1 MGEVARDYAGKLEER
16 FKQHLFDLTFVEKM
30 KRWLTN
36 IQVKIKGEVANSNS
50 QSQHLSKM
58 ISVLSRRV
66 ELVMNPSA
74 DGESYSS
81 EALHETLMP
90 LVVSIRER
98 VTYLNCALS
107 KESYQNAIVQ
117 DEETKVE
124 IPRETSKTPKSSR
137 RKTRYTKKSQSS
149 PSGATGQRSN
159 HGIKGHTENRDKDRT
174 LTKSKSPSNE
184 EKERKA
190 STKDQAAANHES
202 LDLSR
207 GSSVSMGMD
216 KRQGMA
222 RTQFGGKYDKRYLIF

>member
-1 MGEVARDYAGKLEER
+1 MNVIRASVRYFRYDLDNMLNKVRNSNAEFRKSLKIFSEGGNFSPEEVDEYRKNLEKVASKIDACEGSLVGELEGMETERMEVARDYAGKLEER

-58 ISVLSRRV
+58 ISVFSRRV
-66 ELVMNPSA
+66 ELIMNPSA

-107 KESYQNAIVQ
+107 KESYQNTIVQ

-124 IPRETSKTPKSSR
+124 
-137 RKTRYTKKSQSS
+137 
-149 PSGATGQRSN
+149 
-159 HGIKGHTENRDKDRT
+159 
-174 LTKSKSPSNE
+174 
-184 EKERKA
+184 
-190 STKDQAAANHES
+190 
-202 LDLSR
+202 
-207 GSSVSMGMD
+207 
-216 KRQGMA
+216 
-222 RTQFGGKYDKRYLIF
+222 